1 MHPASRRRR
10 GAEESADRSAASGP
24 GSQGLRLLPTDA
36 CDHCISSNGWSARR
50 LRSMPVTILA
60 WSGHGCALWATS
72 RQAPTIREV
81 SPRLSMPTMRC
92 LSRAGGAPSS
102 FPSLVRPWN
111 RSSLRREHTG
121 SPLSMLPPLAINAA
135 AWSYRH
141 SGRSGSPLFGQNS
154 SPITTPRPAIGLQ
167 ICQHTLVMDPCRCKL
182 HGGMSTGPRAPS
194 GWRGTTIGN
203 SVRPSCRWCRVS
215 GLPRRPPD

>member
-1 MHPASRRRR
+1 MQTDLRPQGLGLKVYDCTDRRVRPLHFFKWMVSTTAPLYARSLSSRGADTIAPLGYISAIRPFARFRR
-10 GAEESADRSAASGP
+10 GSACQPCASC
-24 GSQGLRLLPTDA
+24 R
-36 CDHCISSNGWSARR
+36 
-50 LRSMPVTILA
+50 
-60 WSGHGCALWATS
+60 
-72 RQAPTIREV
+72 
-81 SPRLSMPTMRC
+81 

-111 RSSLRREHTG
+111 RCSLRREHTG
-121 SPLSMLPPLAINAA
+121 SPLSMLPPLA
-135 AWSYRH
+135 
-141 SGRSGSPLFGQNS
+141 GQSGSPLFGQNS